1 MYTVILAKHWLRIIG
16 QSLNRQLELL
26 WYGFRNKQYSKNIY
40 KLRNKKNK
48 LSRQYARP
56 YYYNVQINKQNFR
69 THKPFGWDLIM
80 LKGKQVS
87 ITNVFMASSAYVV
100 NLPLPSSLASVSFD
114 PNTSVIKLHSLY
126 VNNNYRLFWGVLRE
140 ALKSFYSPAFLKIK
154 FKGKGYYIYKNK
166 RNTITP
172 QFGYAH
178 RLYLYSYFVS
188 VRFLSKTSI
197 LIFGFTHQD
206 LVKVGLGIKAMR
218 PINIFTGRG
227 VRFSKQIIY
236 KKVGK
241 VSSYR

>member
-1 MYTVILAKHWLRIIG
+1 M
-16 QSLNRQLELL
+16 L
-26 WYGFRNKQYSKNIY
+26 WYGFRFKTKLNIL
-40 KLRNKKNK
+40 KKIKKSINKKSKRNCWPIYRK
-48 LSRQYARP
+48 IQFKS
-56 YYYNVQINKQNFR
+56 QNFR
-69 THKPFGWDLIM
+69 LHKPFNWSLLFTKEVSLKKTSLLIISPVYY
-80 LKGKQVS
+80 LKIPVPKGLRN
-87 ITNVFMASSAYVV
+87 I
-100 NLPLPSSLASVSFD
+100 SFD
-114 PNTSVIKLHSLY
+114 PNTNTFKINSYYI
-126 VNNNYRLFWGVLRE
+126 NNSYRLFWNFLTQV
-140 ALKSFYSPAFLKIK
+140 LKSFYSPTFIKLK

-178 RLYLYSYFVS
+178 RLYLYSYFAS

-197 LIFGFTHQD
+197 IIFGFKYQD
-206 LVKVGLGIKAMR
+206 LVNISLGIKKMR

>member
-1 MYTVILAKHWLRIIG
+1 M
-16 QSLNRQLELL
+16 L
-26 WYGFRNKQYSKNIY
+26 WYGFRY
-40 KLRNKKNK
+40 KIKLTTLKKLKKSINKKSKRNCWPIYRNMQLK
-48 LSRQYARP
+48 S
-56 YYYNVQINKQNFR
+56 QNFR
-69 THKPFGWDLIM
+69 LHKPFNWSLLFTKETSLKTINLLIVSPTYY
-80 LKGKQVS
+80 LKIPVPKG
-87 ITNVFMASSAYVV
+87 
-100 NLPLPSSLASVSFD
+100 LRSVSFD
-114 PNTSVIKLHSLY
+114 PNTNTFKIHSY
-126 VNNNYRLFWGVLRE
+126 YINNYYRLFWNFLTQV
-140 ALKSFYSPAFLKIK
+140 LKSFYSPTFLKLK

-178 RLYLYSYFVS
+178 RLYLYSYFAS

-197 LIFGFTHQD
+197 IIFGFNYCD
-206 LVKVGLGIKAMR
+206 LVKIGLGIKRMR

>member
-1 MYTVILAKHWLRIIG
+1 M
-16 QSLNRQLELL
+16 
-26 WYGFRNKQYSKNIY
+26 WYGFRSKQYSKNIR
-40 KLRNKKNK
+40 KIRAKKNQ

-56 YYYNVQINKQNFR
+56 YTYNVQLNKQNLR
-69 THKPFGWDLIM
+69 LHKPFGWSLVL
-80 LKGKQVS
+80 LKNDKTPT
-87 ITNVFMASSAYVV
+87 INAFIASSTYVV
-100 NLPLPSSLASVSFD
+100 NLPLPNTSAYVSFD
-114 PNTSVIKLHSLY
+114 PNTNILKLHTLY
-126 VNNNYRLFWGVLRE
+126 VNNNYRMFWGMLKAVT
-140 ALKSFYSPAFLKIK
+140 KSFYSPAFLKIK

-188 VRFLSKTSI
+188 VKFLSKTSI
-197 LIFGFTHQD
+197 LVFGFTHQD

-227 VRFSKQIIY
+227 VRFSRQIIY

>member
-1 MYTVILAKHWLRIIG
+1 M
-16 QSLNRQLELL
+16 QL
-26 WYGFRNKQYSKNIY
+26 KN
-40 KLRNKKNK
+40 
-48 LSRQYARP
+48 
-56 YYYNVQINKQNFR
+56 QNFR
-69 THKPFGWDLIM
+69 LHKPFNWSLVFFKDVLSSNSSILIVSPAYY
-80 LKGKQVS
+80 LK
-87 ITNVFMASSAYVV
+87 I
-100 NLPLPSSLASVSFD
+100 PLPIGLSNISFD
-114 PNTSVIKLHSLY
+114 PNTNIFKINSHYI
-126 VNNNYRLFWGVLRE
+126 NNYYRLFWNLLIQVLK
-140 ALKSFYSPAFLKIK
+140 AFYSPSFLKLK

-188 VRFLSKTSI
+188 VKFLSKTSI
-197 LIFGFTHQD
+197 ILFGFEWRD
-206 LVKVGLGIKAMR
+206 LIKIGSGVKSMR